1 MEESSGKKVLIGST
15 VVGVIALVLVPIVFL
30 GFVALWIPIAAG
42 GAASA
47 VFGSSNTACTA
58 AHSRRSHEDV
68 GPSANLPEEYRS
80 DLNDAAREAGVPA
93 ALVYYQLQK
102 ESGWD
107 AQAYNPTSQATGI
120 AQFIP
125 STWATYGGGEDPHDI
140 RASLRAYGKYM
151 AALRDQMSPL
161 ANGDEQQLQRLMLAS
176 YNWGP
181 GNVQAS
187 GGDYSAVP
195 ETRDYVA
202 KIMDWTESDPS
213 NVRGQV
219 EGQKNPE
226 EKPENQDKD
235 QQKSQD
241 QADQVT
247 VDDLSECSSG
257 DRGKPT
263 DVDTTGNDDYPWK
276 GMAYC
281 DASYS
286 NCPSQP
292 DPTGGFPRECVA
304 FAAWRMN
311 QALGGDENNIKFQS
325 PGNAVNWYGYWSGRG
340 WGTGQAPAKG
350 AVVYYA
356 NGDGGSNPKYGHVAV
371 VKEVLDDGTFI
382 EEGYNG
388 LPAPNDHQYYT
399 RKVSNDTPTAF
410 LYVNK

>member
-1 MEESSGKKVLIGST
+1 MEESGGKTVLIGST

-161 ANGDEQQLQRLMLAS
+161 ANGDEQQLQRLMLAA

-181 GNVQAS
+181 GNVQSA
-187 GGDYSAVP
+187 GGDFSAVP

-213 NVRGQV
+213 NVGGQGG
-219 EGQKNPE
+219 EDGQKKSE
-226 EKPENQDKD
+226 EHHDDKEKD
-235 QQKSQD
+235 KKSE
-241 QADQVT
+241 
-247 VDDLSECSSG
+247 DDLSKCTSG
-257 DRGKPT
+257 DRGQPT

-276 GMAYC
+276 DMAYC
-281 DASYS
+281 DASYTS
-286 NCPSQP
+286 CPSQP

-311 QALGGDENNIKFQS
+311 QALGGNENDIKFQS
-325 PGNAVNWYGYWSGRG
+325 PGNAVDWYGYWSSRG
-340 WGTGQAPAKG
+340 WGTGNGPARG

-356 NGDGGSNPKYGHVAV
+356 NGAGGSNPQYGHVAV

-388 LPAPNDHQYYT
+388 LPAPNDHKYYT
-399 RKVSNDTPTAF
+399 RKVSNNIPTAF

>member
-1 MEESSGKKVLIGST
+1 MEENSGGGGKTALIAAA
-15 VVGVIALVLVPIVFL
+15 VIGIVIVIILPIVFV
-30 GFVALWIPIAAG
+30 GFIVLWVPIAAG

-47 VFGSSNTACTA
+47 VFGSPNSSCSAAKSN
-58 AHSRRSHEDV
+58 HSYEEI
-68 GPSANLPEEYRS
+68 GASANVPEEYRQ
-80 DLNDAAREAGVPA
+80 DLNDAARTAGIPA
-93 ALVYYQLQK
+93 TLVYYQLQK

-107 AQAYNPTSQATGI
+107 ANAYNPTSQAAGI

-125 STWATYGGGEDPHDI
+125 GTWASYGGGEDPHDI

-161 ANGDEQQLQRLMLAS
+161 ANGDEQQLQRLMLAA

-181 GNVQAS
+181 GNVQSA
-187 GGDYSAVP
+187 GGDFSAVP

-219 EGQKNPE
+219 GEDGQKKSE
-226 EKPENQDKD
+226 EHHDDKD
-235 QQKSQD
+235 KDKEKNKKSE
-241 QADQVT
+241 
-247 VDDLSECSSG
+247 DDLSKCTSG
-257 DRGKPT
+257 DRGQPT

-276 GMAYC
+276 DMAYC
-281 DASYS
+281 DASYTS
-286 NCPSQP
+286 CPSQP

-311 QALGGDENNIKFQS
+311 QALGGNENDIKFHS
-325 PGNAVNWYGYWSGRG
+325 PGNAVDWYGYWSSRG
-340 WGTGQAPAKG
+340 WGTGNGPAKG

-356 NGDGGSNPKYGHVAV
+356 NGAGGSNPQYGHVAV

-388 LPAPNDHQYYT
+388 LPAPNDHKYYT
-399 RKVSNDTPTAF
+399 RKVSNNTPTAF

>member
-1 MEESSGKKVLIGST
+1 MEESGGKTVLIGST

-125 STWATYGGGEDPHDI
+125 STWATYGGGEDPYDI

-187 GGDYSAVP
+187 GGDFSAVP

-219 EGQKNPE
+219 GEDGQKKSE
-226 EKPENQDKD
+226 EHHDDKEKD
-235 QQKSQD
+235 KKSE
-241 QADQVT
+241 
-247 VDDLSECSSG
+247 DDLSKCTSG
-257 DRGKPT
+257 DRGQPT

-276 GMAYC
+276 DMAYC
-281 DASYS
+281 DASYTS
-286 NCPSQP
+286 CPSQP

-311 QALGGDENNIKFQS
+311 QALGGNENDIKFKS
-325 PGNAVNWYGYWSGRG
+325 PGNAVDWYGYWSSRG
-340 WGTGQAPAKG
+340 WGTGNGPAKG

-356 NGDGGSNPKYGHVAV
+356 NGAGGSNPQYGHVAV

-388 LPAPNDHQYYT
+388 LPAPNDHKYYT
-399 RKVSNDTPTAF
+399 RKVSNNTPTAF